1 MDAVKAT
8 GVLPGQIEPVKLE
21 ELMGAS
27 TELDFSAVA
36 IVCAVLGGILV
47 FVLVAQA
54 CSTGTEAA
62 AGTRLLIRLE
72 ACVGLN
78 CCRRRFC
85 LKRRVV
91 PQASSPRR
99 ASQLALAIPA
109 DFEWLRPPARTRLRR
124 ADPNAETVGQWIDML
139 ADASIDLIQDV
150 QPGCALPVRVL
161 DAAHAAQVVADG
173 PGLSDDVSALQ
184 ALQKA
189 LIATPALLPRTLLL
203 AASYCDE
210 NVRAEALCLL
220 GDAAAASYLGTLLSA
235 GSELPGAVEAALHL
249 IALAGPGGAVPGSN
263 ARAQLALL
271 LRRREP
277 YADAVAIARML
288 VSDCLDAMD
297 DPEFLSEDVVI
308 DGEAVALVRG
318 LVAGY
323 LLLGSRQAEAEGRI
337 HTCVDASLHTWT
349 RARATAPR
357 CKPWIKAFAMGP
369 WSKPWARN
377 SPSGP
382 W

>member
-1 MDAVKAT
+1 
-8 GVLPGQIEPVKLE
+8 
-21 ELMGAS
+21 
-27 TELDFSAVA
+27 
-36 IVCAVLGGILV
+36 
-47 FVLVAQA
+47 
-54 CSTGTEAA
+54 
-62 AGTRLLIRLE
+62 
-72 ACVGLN
+72 
-78 CCRRRFC
+78 
-85 LKRRVV
+85 V

-318 LVAGY
+318 VVAGY